1 MSECKQLKDCPKTP
15 VRLMVPL
22 LPSCIPAP
30 LHSVTWSLRPPRDGT
45 VELTSPI
52 GPLKQALPGQP
63 CNDSIVVKIAEEDG
77 TVGHFCPL
85 GAIHKIQIHSN
96 VSVTVSG
103 MAGKALRFP
112 VLNAAVKEEITGDK
126 FS

>member
-1 MSECKQLKDCPKTP
+1 
-15 VRLMVPL
+15 MVPL

-30 LHSVTWSLRPPRDGT
+30 LKSVTWSLRPPRDGT

-52 GPLKQALPGQP
+52 GPLKQDLPGQP

-77 TVGHFCPL
+77 TVGDFCPL

-103 MAGKALRFP
+103 MAGKVLRKP
-112 VLNAAVKEEITGDK
+112 VLNVVVKEEITGDE